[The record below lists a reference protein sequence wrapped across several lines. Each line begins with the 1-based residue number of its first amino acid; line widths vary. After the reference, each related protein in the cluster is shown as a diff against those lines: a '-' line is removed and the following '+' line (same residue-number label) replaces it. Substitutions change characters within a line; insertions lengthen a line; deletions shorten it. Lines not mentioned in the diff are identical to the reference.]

1 MAASS
6 WQIFTVLSSE
16 TIPLDHG
23 CALAII
29 NTCLFGQ
36 VQGVLCPLG
45 IQRGETNVRVRAV
58 LQRGRQR
65 VSLRDVSAP
74 VTHQC
79 LPGALDSHEV
89 QTAAGREESHRVL
102 AGNRRKGIEVARC
115 TVERLMRQL
124 GISGVVRGAPKRTT
138 IPAKDGVR
146 AGDLVNRD
154 FAAGRPKV

>member
-1 MAASS
+1 M
-6 WQIFTVLSSE
+6 
-16 TIPLDHG
+16 
-23 CALAII
+23 
-29 NTCLFGQ
+29 
-36 VQGVLCPLG
+36 
-45 IQRGETNVRVRAV
+45 
-58 LQRGRQR
+58 
-65 VSLRDVSAP
+65 
-74 VTHQC
+74 
-79 LPGALDSHEV
+79 
-89 QTAAGREESHRVL
+89 L